1 MAPSIKNF
9 ATSVL
14 MFEDQVAQKC
24 VLEGAI
30 PSSVM
35 FFVSIVEW
43 KAKCIFDVAAMLLYS

>member
-9 ATSVL
+9 ATPVL

-24 VLEGAI
+24 VLEVAI
-30 PSSVM
+30 PVCAM
-35 FFVSIVEW
+35 LFVTIVEW